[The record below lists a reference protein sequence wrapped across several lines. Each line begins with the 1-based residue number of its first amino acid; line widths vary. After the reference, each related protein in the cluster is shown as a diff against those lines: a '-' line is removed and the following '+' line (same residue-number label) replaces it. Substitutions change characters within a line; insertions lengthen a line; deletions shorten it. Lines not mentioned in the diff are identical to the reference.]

1 MNYPFNLQTAW
12 NAVNLATC
20 VNGQHSAYDW
30 FLKTQVHHLLLYRLN
45 WCLSTSTIKTEV
57 RSRSRKPHGDRE
69 CLWSSRILDHGLIV
83 VTDELGLPAEAWRVE
98 PNTSW
103 QRCWLAIQDGPLS
116 RGNGGRVLKIT
127 VISNQR
133 LFHQGQS
140 ERGNSNLALSY
151 SPRQSYFALKQMNV
165 ERQMCPSKAVN
176 LRFTN
181 TSYLRKRT
189 LEIPKHPKQAWF
201 QFQIAWATQ
210 QQGFIL

>member
-1 MNYPFNLQTAW
+1 MTGGWIKYNDFKFGWTTLLICMKYSEFGDMHQWPT
-12 NAVNLATC
+12 
-20 VNGQHSAYDW
+20 AYDW
-30 FLKTQVHHLLLYRLN
+30 FLKTRVHHLLLYRLN

-133 LFHQGQS
+133 LFRQGQS

-151 SPRQSYFALKQMNV
+151 SPRQSHFAL
-165 ERQMCPSKAVN
+165 
-176 LRFTN
+176 
-181 TSYLRKRT
+181 
-189 LEIPKHPKQAWF
+189 
-201 QFQIAWATQ
+201 
-210 QQGFIL
+210 

>member
-1 MNYPFNLQTAW
+1 MTGGWIKYNDFKFGWTTLLICMKYSEFGNMQWPT
-12 NAVNLATC
+12 
-20 VNGQHSAYDW
+20 AYDW
-30 FLKTQVHHLLLYRLN
+30 FLKTRVHHLLLYRLN

-133 LFHQGQS
+133 LFRQGQS

-151 SPRQSYFALKQMNV
+151 SPRQSHFAL
-165 ERQMCPSKAVN
+165 
-176 LRFTN
+176 
-181 TSYLRKRT
+181 
-189 LEIPKHPKQAWF
+189 
-201 QFQIAWATQ
+201 
-210 QQGFIL
+210 